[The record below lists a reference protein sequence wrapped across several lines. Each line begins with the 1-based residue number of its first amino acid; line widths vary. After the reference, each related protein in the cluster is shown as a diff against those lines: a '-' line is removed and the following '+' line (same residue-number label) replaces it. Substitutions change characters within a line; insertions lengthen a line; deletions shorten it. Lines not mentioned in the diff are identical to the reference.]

1 MKLNVMTLGQQVR
14 VRYGRYQGCIGYIQR
29 LYLLADT
36 YRVCNMARV
45 RIVRSMSHGV
55 SGRRNYPIDLLEV
68 VCH

>member
-1 MKLNVMTLGQQVR
+1 
-14 VRYGRYQGCIGYIQR
+14 
-29 LYLLADT
+29 
-36 YRVCNMARV
+36 MARV